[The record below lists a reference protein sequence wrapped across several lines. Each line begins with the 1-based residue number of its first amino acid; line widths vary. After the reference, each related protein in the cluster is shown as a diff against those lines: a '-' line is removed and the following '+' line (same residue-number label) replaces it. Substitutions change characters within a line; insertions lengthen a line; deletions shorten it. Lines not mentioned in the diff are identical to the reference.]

1 MSKEL
6 MRQQW
11 NEMAVKNPFFGIT
24 SWPEFEKI
32 DSIDLNRFWE
42 IGRIHTDNLMAKV
55 GLHNTRHLRMIEI
68 GCGIGRMTHRFSELF
83 KEVYAM
89 DISSEMLEKARQYW
103 AHLKNVHFIEGSGE
117 DLKPMTDQ
125 SVEFVFSFY
134 VLNHVIRPE
143 IVLTYIRETSRVLRP
158 SGVALLHFRI
168 KPSASLWRS
177 SSLGRWLKKRKEKGM
192 QQKGFWW
199 NKGIEKASLDYQTTL
214 VTEFGK
220 KESWSGCEVPWSDVK
235 SVTKEIGLKI
245 IKDEIVEAAQTHF
258 VFLILHKK

>member
-1 MSKEL
+1 MSKEI
-6 MRQQW
+6 MKRQW
-11 NEMAVKNPFFGIT
+11 NEMAGKNPFFGIT

-32 DSIDLNRFWE
+32 DSIDLKRFWE

-55 GLHNTRHLRMIEI
+55 GLHNTHHLRMIEI

-89 DISSEMLEKARQYW
+89 DISQEMIEKARQHW
-103 AHLKNVHFIEGSGE
+103 AHLENVHFIEGSGE
-117 DLKPMTDQ
+117 DLHPMTDQ

-134 VLNHVIRPE
+134 VLNHLTRPE
-143 IVLTYIRETSRVLRP
+143 IVLTYIRETSRVLKP

-168 KPSASLWRS
+168 TPSPSPWKS
-177 SSLGRWLKKRKEKGM
+177 SFLGRWLKKRKEKNI

-214 VTEFGK
+214 ATEFGE
-220 KESWSGCEVPWSDVK
+220 KESWKGCEVPWSDV
-235 SVTKEIGLKI
+235 TRIAEETGLKI
-245 IKDEIVEAAQTHF
+245 IKNEIIEAAQTHF
-258 VFLILHKK
+258 VFLILKK